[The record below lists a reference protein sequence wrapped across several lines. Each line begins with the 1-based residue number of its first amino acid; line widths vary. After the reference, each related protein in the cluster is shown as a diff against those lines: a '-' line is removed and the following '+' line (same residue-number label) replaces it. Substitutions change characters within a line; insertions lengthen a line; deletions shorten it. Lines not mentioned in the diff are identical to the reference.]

1 MRFIISCLLLIV
13 FVASS
18 AIPSN
23 GPLSPAMNDLRV
35 EAFHALFS
43 MDYAKARLEFEQM
56 IALEPKHPAGYVY
69 LANAIWLNYLA
80 SLRRL
85 QTNIYNKGDSFYKDS
100 KDEEVDPSV
109 DRAFRENIDKAV
121 LHAEAQLAAN
131 KNSVEALYYLGLAK
145 NISAGYEATV
155 KRSFFSALRNGSKGV
170 ALHREVLKEDPN
182 FTDAALSVGMYEY
195 ITGTLPW
202 GVKILAFLGGVHGSK
217 KEGLQLLEKVYHQ
230 GNYARDEAG
239 TVLLMLYNREN
250 RLEDCLKL
258 LNELSAK
265 YPDNFFFALEKAGTL
280 SQLKRYNESNREFE
294 NLLHNSA
301 AMAYM
306 SDLIHFQYAE
316 SLVRADSWE
325 KALGQYDAAANSPT
339 APQTLIT
346 VANLEAGQCL
356 DVLGKRD
363 AAKAKYELVLKRK
376 DFMDSRDLAEKYLK
390 KPFRPSDESD

>member
-1 MRFIISCLLLIV
+1 MD
-13 FVASS
+13 
-18 AIPSN
+18 
-23 GPLSPAMNDLRV
+23 DLRV
-35 EAFHALFS
+35 EAFHALFN
-43 MDYAKARLEFEQM
+43 MNYTKARSDFEQM

-85 QTNIYNKGDSFYKDS
+85 QTNIYNKGTSFYKDA

-131 KNSVEALYYLGLAK
+131 KNNVEALYYLGLAK

-155 KRSFFSALRNGSKGV
+155 MRSFFSALRNGSKGV

-182 FTDAALSVGMYEY
+182 FTDAALSIGMYEY

-230 GNYARDEAG
+230 GNYARDEAAV
-239 TVLLMLYNREN
+239 VLLMLYNREN
-250 RLEDCLKL
+250 RLEDCLNL

-265 YPDNFFFALEKAGTL
+265 YPGNFFYPLEKAGTF
-280 SQLKRYNESNREFE
+280 SQLKRYQESNREFE
-294 NLLHNSA
+294 NLLQNSA

-316 SLVRADSWE
+316 SLVRAGSWE
-325 KALGQYDAAANSPT
+325 KALTQYDAAAKSPT
-339 APQTLIT
+339 APQTLVT

-363 AAKAKYELVLKRK
+363 DAKAKYELVLKRK

-390 KPFRPSDESD
+390 SPFRPSDESD

>member
-1 MRFIISCLLLIV
+1 MV
-13 FVASS
+13 FVAST
-18 AIPSN
+18 AVAAN
-23 GPLSPAMNDLRV
+23 GPLSPRMNDIRA
-35 EAFHALFS
+35 EGFHSLFN
-43 MDYAKARLEFEQM
+43 MNYVKARSEFEQM
-56 IALEPKHPAGYVY
+56 IALDPKHPAGYVY

-109 DRAFRENIDKAV
+109 DRAFQGNIDKAV

-131 KNSVEALYYLGLAK
+131 KNNVEALYYLGLTK

-155 KRSFFSALRNGSKGV
+155 NRSFFSALKNGSKGV
-170 ALHREVLKEDPN
+170 GLHREVLEKDPN

-217 KEGLQLLEKVYHQ
+217 KEGLQMLEKVYRQ
-230 GNYARDEAG
+230 GNYARDEAA

-258 LNELSAK
+258 LNELSTK

-301 AMAYM
+301 AMKYM

-316 SLVRADSWE
+316 SLVRAESWE
-325 KALGQYDAAANSPT
+325 KALEQYDAAAHSPT

-346 VANLEAGQCL
+346 IANLESGQCL
-356 DVLGKRD
+356 DVLGKREQ
-363 AAKAKYELVLKRK
+363 AKTKYELVLKRK
-376 DFMDSRDLAEKYLK
+376 DFMDSRDLAEQNLK
-390 KPFRPSDESD
+390 KPYRPSDESD